1 MEKLIDSTNGEDSR
15 VFDYHLELIRSNPG
29 STVAVTLDPDEH
41 NVFERMYVCLDGCKK
56 GFMAG
61 CRRVVGLDGC
71 FLKGAVH
78 GQILCAIGRDANN
91 QMYPI
96 AWATVEVES
105 YDSWY

>member
-1 MEKLIDSTNGEDSR
+1 MR
-15 VFDYHLELIRSNPG
+15 VFDYHLELLRSNPG
-29 STVAVTLDPDEH
+29 STVAVTLDPEVHDR

-78 GQILCAIGRDANN
+78 G
-91 QMYPI
+91 
-96 AWATVEVES
+96 
-105 YDSWY
+105 